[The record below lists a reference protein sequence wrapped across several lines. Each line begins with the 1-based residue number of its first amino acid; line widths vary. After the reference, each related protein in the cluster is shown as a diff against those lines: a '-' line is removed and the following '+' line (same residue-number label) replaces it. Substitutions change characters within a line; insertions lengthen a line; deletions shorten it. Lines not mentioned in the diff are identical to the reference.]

1 MEARHARKDL
11 ADALTKGTA
20 VSVAGPRLDA
30 ARQDFIAA
38 ARDGVALDKWGRRY
52 RRRAWEDLE
61 SSLRRLPDSLARRR
75 LGDITRGD
83 VQNVIDDMTRAGASG
98 SRVRSVVNALRSLYR
113 WAQDR
118 DLVGHDP
125 AANVRLP
132 AMEAKPRD
140 RVATPAEFAQ
150 LLAAL
155 ELADA
160 LPWALAGYATARKQ
174 EIRILDWRHVDL
186 KLGAIELAA
195 DEEGRKPGGS
205 WRVVPLVKPLRK
217 MLREAWIAQGRPTA
231 GQGLPAATAERVW
244 DAQLGAI
251 QRRVRGAWRSSGLEP
266 IGLHESR
273 HTAATWLDHA
283 GVSPKVASTLMG
295 HKTPEYQP
303 GAASITL
310 RRYTHTL
317 PGELERARDLLDRF
331 LVARTRG
338 QAGEGMTRAAF
349 VPPGVPPAVRRARID
364 TVARSGGFLKTGDR
378 SRGPRVRIPPPPL
391 QAPKLALQRGLR
403 PWCGGSMPAVRIRSR
418 PPETA
423 AREGASFPAVFP
435 QRPVALRFSCR
446 RSRTTPSP
454 ISGAGGGCQGPQ
466 ARTPSAASGLTAGA
480 GRSYAAELA
489 PLGCVRDGRPP
500 GPAHGFVGGREAA
513 TRSRRRG
520 GRRPPP

>member
-1 MEARHARKDL
+1 MPGRDSRTRFQGVFARHQESCRVSAGGDRQSCNCTPTFYGVVWDRAARKHVKTRRFRGVMEARNARKDL
-11 ADALTKGTA
+11 ADALAKGTA

-30 ARQDFIAA
+30 ARKDFIAA
-38 ARDGVALDKWGRRY
+38 AREGIALNKWGRRY

-83 VQNVIDDMTRAGASG
+83 VQSVIDDMTRAGSSG

-150 LLAAL
+150 LLGAL

-174 EIRILDWRHVDL
+174 EVRILDWRHVDL
-186 KLGAIELAA
+186 KVGAVELAA

-205 WRVVPLVKPLRK
+205 WRVVPLVKPLWK
-217 MLREAWIAQGRPTA
+217 MLREAWIAQGRPTEGKVCPPRQRSA
-231 GQGLPAATAERVW
+231 SGML
-244 DAQLGAI
+244 QLGAI
-251 QRRVRGAWRSSGLEP
+251 QRRVHGLWRKAGMEP

-317 PGELERARDLLDRF
+317 PGELERARDLLDKF
-331 LVARTRG
+331 LVARTR
-338 QAGEGMTRAAF
+338 RAK
-349 VPPGVPPAVRRARID
+349 RAK
-364 TVARSGGFLKTGDR
+364 A
-378 SRGPRVRIPPPPL
+378 
-391 QAPKLALQRGLR
+391 
-403 PWCGGSMPAVRIRSR
+403 
-418 PPETA
+418 
-423 AREGASFPAVFP
+423 
-435 QRPVALRFSCR
+435 
-446 RSRTTPSP
+446 
-454 ISGAGGGCQGPQ
+454 
-466 ARTPSAASGLTAGA
+466 
-480 GRSYAAELA
+480 
-489 PLGCVRDGRPP
+489 
-500 GPAHGFVGGREAA
+500 
-513 TRSRRRG
+513 
-520 GRRPPP
+520 